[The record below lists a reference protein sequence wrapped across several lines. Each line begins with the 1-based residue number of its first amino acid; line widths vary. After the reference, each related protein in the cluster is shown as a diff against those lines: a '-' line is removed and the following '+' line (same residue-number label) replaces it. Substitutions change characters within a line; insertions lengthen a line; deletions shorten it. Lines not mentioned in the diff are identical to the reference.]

1 MEDYLEIPNEV
12 KIGLYIHKIAG
23 KMEIAESFLISRFN
37 QLKKR
42 VRYRIR
48 GEVIEQQKDRSII
61 KKGQWRAEEDL
72 ISILITDNKEVAKYI
87 FDHIST
93 SDFANEHLRNIF
105 ESFAHQWEELGHF
118 DLRELERSLN
128 TEADMNMISKLSLQ
142 VINNPLKYAAGCI
155 YKMRKWH
162 LDTRYNEILR
172 LMREES
178 KSSKSKIHYTKELTE
193 IRHRLSEIEN
203 EQKKFL
209 KVDL

>member
-1 MEDYLEIPNEV
+1 VRDEEID
-12 KIGLYIHKIAG
+12 
-23 KMEIAESFLISRFN
+23 
-37 QLKKR
+37 
-42 VRYRIR
+42 
-48 GEVIEQQKDRSII
+48 QQKDRSII

-72 ISILITDNKEVAKYI
+72 ISILITDNKEVSKYI
-87 FDHIST
+87 FDQLST

-105 ESFAHQWEELGHF
+105 ESLAHQWEELGHF

-162 LDTRYNEILR
+162 LDARYSEILR

-178 KSSKSKIHYTKELTE
+178 KSSKSKLHYTKELTE
-193 IRHRLSEIEN
+193 IRHRLSEVEN
-203 EQKKFL
+203 EQKKYL